1 MNMNPTTPLKWG
13 AVVFALF
20 WTGTML
26 WWVGATAP
34 VEILILAF
42 CGALG
47 SYGWYHA
54 MRLAFHYARLLPLQR
69 EETAK
74 ERGGTRCGR

>member
-1 MNMNPTTPLKWG
+1 MNMNPATPLKWG
-13 AVVFALF
+13 AVVFAVF

-26 WWVGATAP
+26 WWVGATGP

-54 MRLAFHYARLLPLQR
+54 MRFAFRYVRPRPTGPAD
-69 EETAK
+69 
-74 ERGGTRCGR
+74 